1 MTGPTTEPAR
11 SDPDPQEPACLLC
24 RPDEAD
30 RFFGRTR
37 VWTDGRWRLS
47 VVGHGPVPGFA
58 HLEPVRH
65 IPHVTDLDGPE
76 ASSFGPVLAAV
87 TGALKSAAGADLVYA
102 AVFGERVA
110 HFHVNLAPHRAG
122 DALAGGPAM
131 VVPDAP
137 AAPAAAHR
145 AVLDAL
151 REQLR

>member
-1 MTGPTTEPAR
+1 M
-11 SDPDPQEPACLLC
+11 
-24 RPDEAD
+24 
-30 RFFGRTR
+30 
-37 VWTDGRWRLS
+37 
-47 VVGHGPVPGFA
+47 VGHGPVPGFA

-131 VVPDAP
+131 VVPDAA